1 MEQALENNE
10 TKEIKNVLVKDL
22 SNEENQNIGEKQNKF
37 MESTIGKVINTGI
50 DLGLRALL
58 PNAIENEVIGIK
70 NVIVND
76 GFKEGI
82 KAAIST
88 ATQIG
93 KNIKGVFT
101 NKFDSVSDAY
111 MAVRSGGI
119 IDTTS
124 KMLDAAVNSAK
135 SNKLISNTTAK
146 VLKQGKNVVKDC
158 LSSRIEESF
167 MEQVDGVEKVGKY
180 IQNWHNYLKQKDV
193 EGMKREYNKIN
204 KKIDT
209 LLPLESTLKE
219 ARIIE
224 NVQTLL
230 KNKGNKFEDITEEE
244 LKLALTL

>member
-22 SNEENQNIGEKQNKF
+22 ANEEGQNIGEKQNKF

-58 PNAIENEVIGIK
+58 PNA
-70 NVIVND
+70 IVND

-180 IQNWHNYLKQKDV
+180 IQNWHNYLEQKDV